1 VEQRIGEA
9 GQVVST
15 CYCKE
20 HSRKKLVS
28 SSGSETEEAASISRE
43 CTELNLSASQDI
55 FSDDDEGE
63 LEYTKKVCLFS
74 HYGFCFCLNAI
85 LDSE

>member
-1 VEQRIGEA
+1 MEQRIGEA
-9 GQVVST
+9 GEVVST

-28 SSGSETEEAASISRE
+28 SSGSETEEAASINRD
-43 CTELNLSASQDI
+43 CTELNLSTSQDI

-74 HYGFCFCLNAI
+74 YFYFCICLAI
-85 LDSE
+85 